1 MSLIEI
7 MIAVAILAITV
18 SLAIPAYRGY
28 VNEASIAT
36 AIQEIRQMEL
46 VLNDLYQDGD
56 PPASLAAVGLDLVD
70 PWGNPYRYLQ
80 LRDNST
86 PGINGRRR
94 RDKNNNPVNSDYD
107 LYSLGADGRT
117 AAQFMANRARD
128 DVVRA
133 NDGAYVGLAR
143 DH

>member
-1 MSLIEI
+1 MIEI
-7 MIAVAILAITV
+7 IITVAILAITA

-28 VNEASIAT
+28 VNEAYIGT
-36 AIQEIRQMEL
+36 AIQDIRQMEL
-46 VLNDLYQDGD
+46 ILNDLYLDGD

-80 LRDNST
+80 LRGNST
-86 PGINGRRR
+86 PGINGQRR
-94 RDKNNNPVNSDYD
+94 RDKNNNPVNTDYD
-107 LYSLGADGRT
+107 LYSLGADGLT
-117 AAQFMANRARD
+117 AAQFMAGNARD

-133 NDGAYVGLAR
+133 NDGAYVGLAG